1 MDWMKTLYEA
11 VIKGQKNEIA
21 EFATKAVNEGISAS
35 VIVNK
40 SVIPAMN
47 RVSEL
52 WRNEEYFVPEV
63 MRSASTMQVC
73 MDALKPFLVK
83 GEHGKDLK
91 VSIGTVKGDLH
102 DIGKNLVAIMVE
114 GAGFQVENMGV
125 DLPPEQ
131 FVDAAQKGAK
141 VIGLSSLLTTSMREM
156 GTIIEVFEKN
166 GLRNN
171 VSFLVGGAPIT
182 ARFASEIGADYYA
195 ENAAGAVAVLNN
207 LFEAGVRNP

>member
-21 EFATKAVNEGISAS
+21 EFATKAVNEGMPAS
-35 VIVNK
+35 NIVNK
-40 SVIPAMN
+40 SIILAMN

-83 GEHGKDLK
+83 GKHGKALK
-91 VSIGTVKGDLH
+91 VAIGTVKGDLH

-131 FVDAAQKGAK
+131 FVDAAQRGAR

-156 GTIIEVFEKN
+156 GAVIEVFEKN

-182 ARFASEIGADYYA
+182 ARFAREIGADYYA
-195 ENAAGAVAVLNN
+195 ENAGDAVTVLNN
-207 LFEAGVRNP
+207 LFEAGTRNL